1 MLLAVAL
8 ACVALGA
15 APVSEPA
22 LEHYFTEGTVSA
34 VATEGGCRVMRW
46 DGRDASGI
54 TDWPHFATVECAPG
68 QVWRAS
74 GWPSEAVSIYV
85 WDGEVTVNGQTLST
99 VASLVWLQAGFAAAV
114 EVRGK
119 AVAYGGAFRFNPG
132 PGAQF
137 PSSYDAPTHRFYRVE
152 DAVATAG
159 AGRANAS
166 MQHDPHQRDGES
178 GSNCW
183 DFVWSSLTR
192 VDPPAI
198 TVIGCNQSGSW
209 VGDHFHPWG
218 ATYIPLSGTACF
230 HTPVRPT
237 LAFLTEKRKS
247 PSKWPETR
255 RWSAGVSLHRPRR
268 GALDLAAAA
277 LQRDLRPADA
287 APNPRRR
294 QHDRAR
300 RLRHATPKLRPT
312 DHHASRE
319 AARPLVDNCSR

>member
-1 MLLAVAL
+1 MLLAAAL

-34 VATEGGCRVMRW
+34 VATESGCRVMRW

-54 TDWPHFATVECAPG
+54 TDWPHFATVECAAG

-166 MQHDPHQRDGES
+166 MQHDPHQRDGED

-237 LAFLTEKRKS
+237 LAFVGGEMK
-247 PSKWPETR
+247 
-255 RWSAGVSLHRPRR
+255 
-268 GALDLAAAA
+268 
-277 LQRDLRPADA
+277 
-287 APNPRRR
+287 
-294 QHDRAR
+294 
-300 RLRHATPKLRPT
+300 
-312 DHHASRE
+312 
-319 AARPLVDNCSR
+319 